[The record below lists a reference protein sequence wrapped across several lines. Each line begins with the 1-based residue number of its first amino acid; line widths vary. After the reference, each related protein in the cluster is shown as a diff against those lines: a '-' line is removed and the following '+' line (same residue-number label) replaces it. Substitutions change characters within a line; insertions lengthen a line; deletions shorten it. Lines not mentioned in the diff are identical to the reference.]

1 MENMEKCG
9 YTDMGDVITPG
20 RQYKPR
26 TTEKNL
32 RVENYEQVKIY

>member
-1 MENMEKCG
+1 MENIEKCG
-9 YTDMGDVITPG
+9 YTDMGDVITG